1 MILFLT
7 NFLIGDDNINLI
19 MPKKKRLILELY
31 NMF

>member
-19 MPKKKRLILELY
+19 MPKKKKINLRVI
-31 NMF
+31 